1 LKAWCTK
8 GIVATAIVVGGCI
21 QASPAGAARPVIYIV
36 KPGTIS
42 QLPAEG
48 TAVGL
53 YVPGAGGTISR
64 ASAIASL
71 RRGKVENALLG
82 GTPSGEPL
90 VDLASRPPP
99 AGAGPPPVVYVELPP
114 PGPRPN
120 TKRYSIAFRGGGYRG
135 ILTSDA
141 TRIRGLV
148 PIADIAPTVVAL
160 REGRSPAIR
169 SEPETHAVSEL
180 QALDERLRAIHHD
193 RGTVQVAVV
202 LTILGLVAVA
212 PAAATVA
219 GAAAIGASL
228 LLSCLGATRLWVV
241 LVALLGLTVAF
252 SLIGSVG
259 RRVIPVTV
267 VLFLCAYLAVLT
279 LSPETNALS
288 IPGAH
293 PDGGGRFY
301 GIGNQLETLMLPP
314 VIAAV
319 TVAGL
324 PWLVPIGALALI
336 TVGWSEAGADGGGLV
351 VFAVAL
357 AMLALRLRL
366 EALTW
371 RRVAVAA
378 AAVVAVASAVIGL
391 DAALGGSSH
400 VTNAAG
406 DGPGSLLGDLG
417 HRLHLSWASATRATG
432 PIFLFLG
439 CLAGVVWIATRRPR
453 RAPVDAMLVALA
465 VSLLVNDTPI
475 DVIVLGALGCLALF
489 RWESVDSRPHAS
501 RSSDRRLRARAP
513 LVRGLR
519 Q

>member
-1 LKAWCTK
+1 
-8 GIVATAIVVGGCI
+8 VV
-21 QASPAGAARPVIYIV
+21 YIV
-36 KPGTIS
+36 RPGTIS
-42 QLPAEG
+42 RLPAES

-53 YVPGAGGTISR
+53 YVAGVGGTISR
-64 ASAIASL
+64 RSAIASL
-71 RRGKVENALLG
+71 RRGKVENALLD

-90 VDLASRPPP
+90 VDVSSRPPP
-99 AGAGPPPVVYVELPP
+99 ATRPRQPVVYVELPP
-114 PGPRPN
+114 PGRHSN
-120 TKRYSIAFRGGGYRG
+120 TKRYWIAFRGGGYRG
-135 ILTSDA
+135 ILTSHA

-160 REGRSPAIR
+160 RGGRSPAIR
-169 SEPETHAVSEL
+169 SKPDTEAISDLRT
-180 QALDERLRAIHHD
+180 LDERLRAIHDD
-193 RGTVQVAVV
+193 RGWVQIAVV
-202 LTILGLVAVA
+202 LTILGLVGVA
-212 PAAATVA
+212 PAAAVVA

-228 LLSCLGATRLWVV
+228 LLSCLGSTRMWVV
-241 LVALLGLTVAF
+241 LVGLLGLMVAF
-252 SLIGSVG
+252 SLIGST
-259 RRVIPVTV
+259 RRRLIPVTV
-267 VLFLCAYLAVLT
+267 VLFLCAYLIVLT
-279 LSPETNALS
+279 LSPETNALA

-324 PWLVPIGALALI
+324 TWLVPIGALALI

-357 AMLALRLRL
+357 AVLALRLRP

-378 AAVVAVASAVIGL
+378 AAVVAVAGAFVGL

-406 DGPGSLLGDLG
+406 DGPGSLFGDLG

-432 PIFLFLG
+432 PVLLFLG

-453 RAPVDAMLVALA
+453 RASVDAMLAALA
-465 VSLLVNDTPI
+465 VSLLVNDTPV

-501 RSSDRRLRARAP
+501 RSPDRRLRARAP
-513 LVRGLR
+513 RARGLR

>member
-1 LKAWCTK
+1 LKAWCTR
-8 GIVATAIVVGGCI
+8 GIVATAIVVGGCL
-21 QASPAGAARPVIYIV
+21 QASAAGAARPVIYVV

-42 QLPAEG
+42 HLPTED

-53 YVPGAGGTISR
+53 YVAGAGGTISR
-64 ASAIASL
+64 ESAIASL

-90 VDLASRPPP
+90 VDLSFRPPP
-99 AGAGPPPVVYVELPP
+99 SAGPRRAVVSVELPP
-114 PGPRPN
+114 PGRHSN
-120 TKRYSIAFRGGGYRG
+120 TKRYWVAFRGGGYRG

-169 SEPETHAVSEL
+169 SEPDA
-180 QALDERLRAIHHD
+180 QAISDLRSLDERLREMHRD
-193 RGTVQVAVV
+193 RGWVEAAVV
-202 LTILGLVAVA
+202 LTILALVAVA
-212 PAAATVA
+212 PAAAVIA

-228 LLSCLGATRLWVV
+228 LLSCFGATRLWVV
-241 LVALLGLTVAF
+241 LVAMVALTVAF
-252 SLIGSVG
+252 SLVGSM
-259 RRVIPVTV
+259 RRRLIPVTV
-267 VLFLCAYLAVLT
+267 VLFLFAYLVVLA
-279 LSPETNALS
+279 LSPETNSLA
-288 IPGAH
+288 IPGAR

-301 GIGNQLETLMLPP
+301 GIGNQLETLMLAPL
-314 VIAAV
+314 IAGV

-351 VFAVAL
+351 VFTVAL
-357 AMLALRLRL
+357 AMLALRLRP
-366 EALTW
+366 EAVTW

-378 AAVVAVASAVIGL
+378 GAVVAVAGIFVGL

-406 DGPGSLLGDLG
+406 DGPWSLLGDFG
-417 HRLHLSWASATRATG
+417 HRLHLSWVSATRATG
-432 PIFLFLG
+432 PILLFLG
-439 CLAGVVWIATRRPR
+439 CLAALVWIGTRRPR
-453 RAPVDAMLVALA
+453 RASVDAMLVAVA
-465 VSLLVNDTPI
+465 VSLVVNDTPV
-475 DVIVLGALGCLALF
+475 DVIALGVLGCLALL
-489 RWESVDSRPHAS
+489 RWEAVDSRPHAS
-501 RSSDRRLRARAP
+501 RSPDCRLRARAP
-513 LVRGLR
+513 HVRRLR

>member
-1 LKAWCTK
+1 
-8 GIVATAIVVGGCI
+8 
-21 QASPAGAARPVIYIV
+21 VIYVV

-42 QLPAEG
+42 GFPTRD

-64 ASAIASL
+64 ESTIVSL

-90 VDLASRPPP
+90 VDLSFRPPP
-99 AGAGPPPVVYVELPP
+99 AGVREPVVYVELPP
-114 PGPRPN
+114 SGRHSN
-120 TKRYSIAFRGGGYRG
+120 TKRYWIAFRGGRYRG

-148 PIADIAPTVVAL
+148 PIAGIAPTVVAL
-160 REGRSPAIR
+160 REGRSPAFR
-169 SEPETHAVSEL
+169 SEPDRDAVADL
-180 QALDERLRAIHHD
+180 RALDKRLRAIHDD
-193 RGTVQVAVV
+193 RGWVQIAVV

-212 PAAATVA
+212 PAAAVVA
-219 GAAAIGASL
+219 GAASIGASL
-228 LLSCLGATRLWVV
+228 LLSCLGATRFWVV
-241 LVALLGLTVAF
+241 LVAMVGLTVAF
-252 SLIGSVG
+252 SLIGSA
-259 RRVIPVTV
+259 RRRLIPVTV
-267 VLFLCAYLAVLT
+267 VLFFSAYLVVLT
-279 LSPETNALS
+279 LSPETNALA

-357 AMLALRLRL
+357 AALALRLRP

-378 AAVVAVASAVIGL
+378 AAVVAVAAAFVGL

-400 VTNAAG
+400 VTSATSG
-406 DGPGSLLGDLG
+406 GPGSLLGDLG
-417 HRLHLSWASATRATG
+417 HRLHLSWASATRAKG
-432 PIFLFLG
+432 PILLFLG
-439 CLAGVVWIATRRPR
+439 CLAGLVWIATRRPR
-453 RAPVDAMLVALA
+453 RASVDAMLVAVAL
-465 VSLLVNDTPI
+465 SLLVNDTPV
-475 DVIVLGALGCLALF
+475 DVIVLGALGCLALL
-489 RWESVDSRPHAS
+489 RWESVHSRAHAS
-501 RSSDRRLRARAP
+501 WRPDRRLRARASRT
-513 LVRGLR
+513 RGLR

>member
-8 GIVATAIVVGGCI
+8 GIVATAIVFGGFL
-21 QASPAGAARPVIYIV
+21 QPSTAGAARPVIYIV
-36 KPGTIS
+36 KPGTIAR
-42 QLPAEG
+42 LPAEG
-48 TAVGL
+48 TAFGL
-53 YVPGAGGTISR
+53 YVAGAGGTISR
-64 ASAIASL
+64 NSAIASL

-90 VDLASRPPP
+90 VDLAFRRPP
-99 AGAGPPPVVYVELPP
+99 AADGQQPVVYVELPP
-114 PGPRPN
+114 PGRHSN
-120 TKRYSIAFRGGGYRG
+120 TKRYWIAFRGGSYRG

-148 PIADIAPTVVAL
+148 PIADIAPSVVDL

-169 SEPETHAVSEL
+169 SEPDRDAVSDL
-180 QALDERLRAIHHD
+180 RALDKRLRAVHDD
-193 RGTVQVAVV
+193 RGWVQIAVV

-212 PAAATVA
+212 PAAAVVA

-228 LLSCLGATRLWVV
+228 LLSCLGATRFCVV
-241 LVALLGLTVAF
+241 LVSMVALTVAF
-252 SLIGSVG
+252 SLIGSVR

-267 VLFLCAYLAVLT
+267 VLFLCAYLIVLT
-279 LSPETNALS
+279 LSPETNALA

-357 AMLALRLRL
+357 AVLALRLRP
-366 EALTW
+366 EALSW
-371 RRVAVAA
+371 RRIAMAA
-378 AAVVAVASAVIGL
+378 AAVIAVAGAFVGL

-400 VTNAAG
+400 VTSAAG
-406 DGPGSLLGDLG
+406 DGPGSALGDLG
-417 HRLHLSWASATRATG
+417 HRLHLSWASATRAPG
-432 PIFLFLG
+432 PTLLFLA
-439 CLAGVVWIATRRPR
+439 CLAGLVWIATRRPR
-453 RAPVDAMLVALA
+453 RASVDAMLVAVV
-465 VSLLVNDTPI
+465 VSLLVNDTPV

-489 RWESVDSRPHAS
+489 RWEAVDSRPHAS
-501 RSSDRRLRARAP
+501 WSTDRRLRARAP
-513 LVRGLR
+513 RIRGLR

>member
-1 LKAWCTK
+1 
-8 GIVATAIVVGGCI
+8 
-21 QASPAGAARPVIYIV
+21 V

-42 QLPAEG
+42 RLPPAD

-64 ASAIASL
+64 RTAIASL

-90 VDLASRPPP
+90 VDLSSRPPP
-99 AGAGPPPVVYVELPP
+99 ASGPRQAVVYVELPP
-114 PGPRPN
+114 PGRHSN
-120 TKRYSIAFRGGGYRG
+120 TKRYRIAFRGDGYRG

-169 SEPETHAVSEL
+169 SEPDTHAISDL
-180 QALDERLRAIHHD
+180 RALDDRLRAIHHD
-193 RGTVQVAVV
+193 RGWVQIAVV
-202 LTILGLVAVA
+202 LTILGLAAVA
-212 PAAATVA
+212 PAAAVVA

-228 LLSCLGATRLWVV
+228 LIACLGAARLWVV
-241 LVALLGLTVAF
+241 LVAMVGLTVAF
-252 SLIGSVG
+252 SLIGSA
-259 RRVIPVTV
+259 RRRLIPVTV
-267 VLFLCAYLAVLT
+267 ALFLCAYLIVLT
-279 LSPETNALS
+279 LSPETNSLA

-351 VFAVAL
+351 VFAVGL
-357 AMLALRLRL
+357 AVLVLRLRP

-378 AAVVAVASAVIGL
+378 AAVVAVAAAFVGL

-406 DGPGSLLGDLG
+406 NGPGSLLGDLG
-417 HRLHLSWASATRATG
+417 YRLHLSWASATRAAG
-432 PIFLFLG
+432 PILLFLG
-439 CLAGVVWIATRRPR
+439 CLSGVVWIATRRPR
-453 RAPVDAMLVALA
+453 RASVDAMLVALV
-465 VSLLVNDTPI
+465 VSLLVNDTPV
-475 DVIVLGALGCLALF
+475 DVIVLGALGCLALL

-501 RSSDRRLRARAP
+501 RSPDRRLRARAP
-513 LVRGLR
+513 LVRRLR